1 MSGVNQSRCHV
12 VQTGK
17 AIQLLI
23 PGMPDCEV
31 EIPIEILN
39 YRNCEDDPWKR
50 VGLVFLWS
58 PDLQDAYLT
67 RLQAEAHCATPEM
80 SVPASRTLACWIWV
94 RLHYRHTR
102 QRQFFKA
109 VDWGA
114 FLRDSSWQ
122 IGLTHSRPVRAME
135 EIGESVCR
143 SRGIPSG
150 DQLRCRLHFSGA
162 PRNLGELKVAR
173 DFLAAKAE
181 EIIAAQD
188 QVLGEAEFSSEVPFE
203 GNRRAKADNRIRSL
217 LKPLR
222 TEFQSKVG
230 SLDALHV
237 EALIEHIEG
246 TNDFYESLL
255 SQIEGGLGPLEKALF
270 RFFHLAG
277 PRPTD
282 SVGVPVPVVHSETL
296 ASAIRLAA
304 GDLEGLPPSFLKDI
318 PPDERMVAPELLSI
332 MEAGGQIEDE
342 RQRRVMHRVV
352 GFVEAYRIHL
362 HERRIEATQ
371 RQKRYRQ
378 GRRPPE
384 AEPVP
389 TSHIEFEDVH
399 ADLLDVHRHASRD
412 E

>member
-23 PGMPDCEV
+23 PGTPDREV

-39 YRNCEDDPWKR
+39 YRNGEDDPWKR

-58 PDLQDAYLT
+58 LDLQDAYLS

-94 RLHYRHTR
+94 RVHYQRAR

-109 VDWGA
+109 VDWNA
-114 FLRDSSWQ
+114 FLRDRSWRT
-122 IGLTHSRPVRAME
+122 GLTHDHPVRALE
-135 EIGESVCR
+135 ELGESVCR
-143 SRGIPSG
+143 SKGIPSG

-162 PRNLGELKVAR
+162 PRNLGNLKVAR
-173 DFLAAKAE
+173 EFLAAKAE

-188 QVLGEAEFSSEVPFE
+188 RVLGEAEFSSDVPYE
-203 GNRRAKADNRIRSL
+203 GKRRGKADNRIRSL
-217 LKPLR
+217 LRPLR
-222 TEFQSKVG
+222 SEFEAMVG

-246 TNDFYESLL
+246 TNDFYGSLF
-255 SQIEGGLGPLEKALF
+255 SQIEGGLSPLEKALY

-282 SVGVPVPVVHSETL
+282 SVGVPVPAVHSETL

-304 GDLEGLPPSFLKDI
+304 GDLEGLPQSFLQDI
-318 PPDERMVAPELLSI
+318 PPDERIVAPELLSI
-332 MEAGGQIEDE
+332 MEAGGQIEHE

-362 HERRIEATQ
+362 HEHRIAATQ
-371 RQKRYRQ
+371 RQKRFRR

-399 ADLLDVHRHASRD
+399 ADLIDAHRHASRD